1 MYITTIPNRNSPPA
15 ILLREAFREGGKV
28 KNRTLA
34 NLSQWSPARV
44 QALRHALRGD
54 FDQAVLPETPTLG
67 PIFRLLYVLK
77 QIADQLG
84 ITSAVATRHSASW
97 PCS

>member
-1 MYITTIPNRNSPPA
+1 
-15 ILLREAFREGGKV
+15 
-28 KNRTLA
+28 
-34 NLSQWSPARV
+34 
-44 QALRHALRGD
+44 LRGD